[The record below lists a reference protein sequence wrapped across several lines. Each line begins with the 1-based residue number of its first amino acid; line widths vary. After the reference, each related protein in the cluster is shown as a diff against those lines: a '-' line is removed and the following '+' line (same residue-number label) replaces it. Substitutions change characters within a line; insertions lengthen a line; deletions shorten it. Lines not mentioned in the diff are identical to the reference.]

1 MTADSSLDE
10 RDAPDAAFPR
20 RCGTSLDGAGLLRPV
35 EGRPLIVK

>member
-20 RCGTSLDGAGLLRPV
+20 RCGTSLDGVAFRRPV
-35 EGRPLIVK
+35 ESRPLIMK